1 MPDNEQNTKR
11 DLDRLRTQYAQKEV
25 ELEEQMR
32 KIARLE
38 AQLKQQK
45 KSKDDLQS
53 ETEII
58 RNTCRQFKDQAE
70 KLR

>member
-32 KIARLE
+32 KIARL
-38 AQLKQQK
+38 
-45 KSKDDLQS
+45 
-53 ETEII
+53 
-58 RNTCRQFKDQAE
+58 
-70 KLR
+70 